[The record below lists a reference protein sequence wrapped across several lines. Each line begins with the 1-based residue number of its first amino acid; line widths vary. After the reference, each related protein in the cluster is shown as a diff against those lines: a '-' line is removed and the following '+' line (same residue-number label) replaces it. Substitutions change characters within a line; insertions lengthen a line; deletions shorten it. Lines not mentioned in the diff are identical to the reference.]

1 MTLRPAPAD
10 DESASDS
17 SDLCEERGV
26 ASPTEEA
33 LVEAVAEALRSGSRE
48 LESLSVIVGE
58 AESRLRNA
66 ARVLEVHRQKGS
78 QAEDGFLVLL
88 DGVVSDLRDRL
99 NESDRVASTF
109 NIVFFGRT
117 GAGKSTLLS
126 ALGRLNDELVSDGR
140 QDFTTGV
147 RPLDWHSC
155 RLYDTPGINGWGR
168 TRAQPDLEES
178 AREAVEVADVVLLCF
193 DNLGPQASE
202 FRKVAEWVR
211 AYRKPAIAVL
221 NMRNHRWRHPALV
234 PEAADR
240 RGLAQTA
247 QQHADTIR
255 GELSAIGL
263 PAVPVVAINSQ
274 RGHFARASTPFVG
287 PAALGLEA
295 ERSAYGLE
303 YLDRWSNLPL
313 LEQLIS
319 ACVVEGAGHLRLAA
333 LREGFQTRLRESA
346 DQIDFVAEQQRQRGL
361 AVEAEVATWL
371 DVLGYR
377 DQAQDGMELLGQL
390 EAARAEPFTASV
402 SGRLEGQGRHL
413 LKSHLYPHRARSLR
427 AAENL
432 VLDTFDAQKRL
443 TDAEFGRH
451 VTDVKGLARSIASVA
466 EQANEFLDANLNI
479 ASEEARI
486 ELDLINRSIPDVQ
499 GNAGWQ
505 RRGLANALRALGTLG
520 TATSAV
526 LAVVATTNVWNPA
539 GWVAAVT
546 LAGLGFGSWLLTAS
560 GRWTR
565 KGAERKRVAARSKAV
580 ADARAAV
587 NAYYED
593 CEQRQLASILEKS
606 WECAMPS
613 LRGLLEA
620 ALHTRQGCTTLI
632 AEATWFRGQAE
643 VLPPSPSPADV
654 IRRATALV
662 LAQTD
667 GWIPPSLDALLLGED
682 WVSDTTDGV
691 EPEQLSERDRQQF
704 VNAADSDRTAFASH
718 LARAAGANRTG
729 PIRQWIEDAAASPV
743 FDQGTFDEFQVS
755 LALLDAPPNVVVL
768 GDYSSGKTSLIKRM
782 LADAGARTPL
792 GLHVEAGPA
801 TSAVQKYELGQMVLV
816 DSPGLQSGRDHHDG
830 LAMQALQDA
839 SLVIVLL
846 HINLLIGDTSRLRQ
860 LLLGDETRVGKAART
875 VFVIGRIDEIGAD
888 PRRAAGEFLGRR
900 QRKVEELLAILGS
913 QGFAVGSS
921 QVLALSADPYGLV
934 GDRAAVV
941 SADYA
946 SANRV
951 WDGVSAL
958 CEPLLALEHD
968 QLADL
973 SAGAALD
980 HARSALLRAR
990 GRHTL
995 ERAEVEQAQAL
1006 TQRLEQLL
1014 ETSRAEL
1021 TLLNESIE
1029 GRTRRVVDDH
1039 ANELLAEALGAGP
1052 TEVEAM
1058 SKQLASWWEDP
1069 RLASAMEP
1077 LQGEVS
1083 RDLADWR
1090 MRNSSQFDRE
1100 LRRFEFAV
1108 NRDGLSK
1115 PSDGG
1120 AGGEGV
1126 HVAAGVVK
1134 GLHGIG
1140 KALGNRDAVYAIGK
1154 AMGAKFKP
1162 WGAVKLGAKVGKAA
1176 AVLGIVAVGFDI
1188 VDLVKD
1194 HKQEA
1199 KREQARKVAVE
1210 HVRATAEQVVSDLLD
1225 QAEGPME
1232 YIKKLD
1238 KELTD
1243 SIEQLRGQSEL
1254 QQQTALEVSERLAG
1268 VDLLRKA
1275 GDELAEVHIE
1285 RVMR

>member
-1 MTLRPAPAD
+1 MAT
-10 DESASDS
+10 
-17 SDLCEERGV
+17 
-26 ASPTEEA
+26 PTELA

-48 LESLSVIVGE
+48 LESLNVIVGE
-58 AESRLRNA
+58 AESRLRSA
-66 ARVLEVHRQKGS
+66 AQVLQVRRQEGS
-78 QAEDGFLVLL
+78 QAENGFLVLL

-147 RPLDWHSC
+147 RPLDWHGC

-178 AREAVEVADVVLLCF
+178 ARGAVEVADVVLLCF

-221 NMRNHRWRHPALV
+221 NMRNNRWRHPALV

-255 GELSAIGL
+255 GELNAIGL

-287 PAALGLEA
+287 PGALGLEA
-295 ERSAYGLE
+295 ERSAYGVE

-313 LEQLIS
+313 LERLIS

-346 DQIDFVAEQQRQRGL
+346 EQIDFVAEQQRQRGV

-377 DQAQDGMELLGQL
+377 DQVQDGMALLGQL

-402 SGRLEGQGRHL
+402 SGRLEGHVRHL

-432 VLDTFDAQKRL
+432 VLDTFDAKKRL
-443 TDAEFGRH
+443 TDAEFERQ
-451 VTDVKGLARSIASVA
+451 VFDVKGLAKSSASVA
-466 EQANEFLDANLNI
+466 EQANQFLAANLNL
-479 ASEEARI
+479 ASEDAQI
-486 ELDLINRSIPDVQ
+486 EIDLINRSIPDVE

-505 RRGLANALRALGTLG
+505 RRGLANALRALGALG

-526 LAVVATTNVWNPA
+526 LAVVATTNFWNPA

-565 KGAERKRVAARSKAV
+565 KGAERKRVVARSKAV

-587 NAYYED
+587 NAYYGD

-613 LRGLLEA
+613 LRDLLEA
-620 ALHTRQGCTTLI
+620 ALHTRQGCKALMD
-632 AEATWFRGQAE
+632 EATWLRGEAE

-667 GWIPPSLDALLLGED
+667 GWSPPSLDALLLGED
-682 WVSDTTDGV
+682 WIFDTTDVV
-691 EPEQLSERDRQQF
+691 ELEQLSERDRQHF
-704 VNAADSDRTAFASH
+704 ANAADSDRTAFAAH

-729 PIRQWIEDAAASPV
+729 SIRQWIEGATASPGV
-743 FDQGTFDEFQVS
+743 DQGTLEELQAS
-755 LALLDAPPNVVVL
+755 LALLDEPPNVVML

-782 LADAGARTPL
+782 LADAGAPTSI

-801 TSAVQKYELGQMVLV
+801 TSVAQEYEFGQMVLV

-830 LAMQALQDA
+830 LAMHALEDA

-846 HINLLIGDTSRLRQ
+846 HVNLLIGDISRLRQ

-900 QRKVEELLAILGS
+900 QRKVEELLAILES
-913 QGFAVGSS
+913 QGLAVGSS
-921 QVLALSADPYGLV
+921 LVLALSADPYGLV
-934 GDRAAVV
+934 GDRGAVV

-990 GRHTL
+990 GRHAL
-995 ERAEVEQAQAL
+995 ERADVEQAQAF

-1021 TLLNESIE
+1021 TLLKESID

-1069 RLASAMEP
+1069 RLASAIEP
-1077 LQGEVS
+1077 LQGQVS

-1115 PSDGG
+1115 PSDDGVG
-1120 AGGEGV
+1120 ATGGEGMQ
-1126 HVAAGVVK
+1126 VAAGFVK
-1134 GLHGIG
+1134 GVHGIG

-1162 WGAVKLGAKVGKAA
+1162 WGAIKLGAKVGKAA
-1176 AVLGIVAVGFDI
+1176 AVLGVVAVGFDI
-1188 VDLVKD
+1188 ADLVKD

-1243 SIEQLRGQSEL
+1243 SIEQLRGQAEL
-1254 QQQTALEVSERLAG
+1254 QQQTVLEVSERLDG
-1268 VDLLRKA
+1268 VDLLRRA
-1275 GDELAEVHIE
+1275 GDELAEAHLE